1 MAEDGFFIA
10 AALTEYN
17 SDTTVTE
24 EERFGELIIEHYGWG
39 YGDEIGSVSRPLDYH
54 FCSDEELGFAD
65 GPDTAIYPIF
75 ESSLSEVQ
83 TYRKK
88 FKCVDK
94 KDLVIWGDY
103 NSQKAQ

>member
-1 MAEDGFFIA
+1 M
-10 AALTEYN
+10 
-17 SDTTVTE
+17 TE

-39 YGDEIGSVSRPLDYH
+39 YGDEIGSVSRPIDYR
-54 FCSDEELGFAD
+54 FCSDEELGFKD
-65 GPDTAIYPIF
+65 GPDTSIYPIF
-75 ESSLSEVQ
+75 ESSLAEVQ

-88 FKCVDK
+88 FKCVNK